1 MLGIT
6 MGDPAGI
13 GPEVIAKALAGTA
26 LRRIC
31 VPLVIGSQEVMQRT
45 VKQLQLKLA
54 VRPVEGH
61 NPIRLSGGHVAVLD
75 PLERPLGPY
84 KLGVAAAETG
94 AASVAFIKTAVRL
107 AQSECIDGMVTGPIN
122 KEAMNMAGCHFP
134 GHTELLADLT
144 QTPESGM
151 MIIGGR
157 LKIMFVTTHI
167 AIKELPAALTQ
178 AKIEKGIRLA
188 HLALTTLFGIK
199 KPRIGVAAL
208 NPHAGEHGLFGD
220 EEIRLIGPAARAAQA
235 GGILA
240 SDPLPADT
248 LFGKTAKGDY
258 DAVVALYHDQGLIP
272 LKMVAFGSCVN
283 LTVGLPI
290 IRTSV
295 DHGTAFDI
303 VGKGIGCVACATS
316 NVSRSSIGEHAT
328 MPLDVNNALLVIQQ
342 QLKELDVIY
351 RDTLQMSLNTVA
363 GTERVAKW
371 RVRTVSLLA
380 ESVGE
385 KAAQDFA
392 RLQPG
397 MVFTNDLV
405 EEFTDLIDCFRVPLN
420 ALAKQLSQTAQRPA
434 DGGS

>member
-31 VPLVIGSQEVMQRT
+31 FPLVIGSQEVMQRT
-45 VKQLQLKLA
+45 VKQLNLKLP

-61 NPIRLSGGHVAVLD
+61 DPIRLSAGHVALLD
-75 PLERPLGPY
+75 PLEQPLGAY

-94 AASVAFIKTAVRL
+94 AASVTFIKTAVHL
-107 AQSECIDGMVTGPIN
+107 AQSKCIDGMVTGPIN
-122 KEAMNMAGCHFP
+122 KEAINMAGCHFP

-157 LKIMFVTTHI
+157 LKIMFVTTHLS
-167 AIKELPAALTQ
+167 IKELPAALTQ

-199 KPRIGVAAL
+199 NPRIGVAAL

-235 GGILA
+235 QGILA

-272 LKMVAFGSCVN
+272 LKMVAFGTCVN

-303 VGKGIGCVACATS
+303 VGKGIADPGSLIEAVKLAASLARRRTS
-316 NVSRSSIGEHAT
+316 HAQ
-328 MPLDVNNALLVIQQ
+328 A
-342 QLKELDVIY
+342 
-351 RDTLQMSLNTVA
+351 
-363 GTERVAKW
+363 
-371 RVRTVSLLA
+371 
-380 ESVGE
+380 
-385 KAAQDFA
+385 
-392 RLQPG
+392 
-397 MVFTNDLV
+397 
-405 EEFTDLIDCFRVPLN
+405 
-420 ALAKQLSQTAQRPA
+420 
-434 DGGS
+434 